1 MKYLYLKGLETIVY
15 QLDDYPNDKY
25 SVNKEI
31 ERHR

>member
-1 MKYLYLKGLETIVY
+1 MKSLYLKDLETIVY